1 MTAGDLQTLSAT
13 LAEDIQ
19 QAQGTTEQVILR
31 GLVAAAETFNLT
43 HGQDRLTAKLRA
55 MDPGLRATILTT
67 DKEQA

>member
-19 QAQGTTEQVILR
+19 QVQGTTEQVLLR

-43 HGQDRLTAKLRA
+43 HGQERLTAKLRN
-55 MDPGLRATILTT
+55 MDPALRAQLLT
-67 DKEQA
+67 KEQA